1 MESDDTP
8 EAIKLRKVT
17 GLALMLHDF
26 GESLGEPGTL
36 EQESKN
42 ASFQKD
48 KPAAERLIMEGI
60 LYHAA
65 AAVESGNYTKFY
77 NRLDEMKIPDTSGKA
92 QVESNEEFL
101 AHVKE
106 RLGELPAISAESEAR
121 VDLFRQFWDL
131 QEKAGNVPESL
142 EGQINSEFIRN
153 LCGLSEHMQ
162 GEGYFLAMLQRDDSP
177 ENASGP
183 ASWSRVRSKYQL
195 SNLKYNEGEVGNL
208 FAHASTP
215 LEKAVALEA
224 KKEAY
229 AKSIEFL
236 ELGSAA
242 VDRFATPDSELS
254 PKDPNRTAEIEAL
267 VEKSEAQGAEL
278 AAQGKGHEVRPIETR
293 ERLVAM
299 YKWALENDDFIPGPG
314 QILVLNPP
322 AEYRFDEPKKGFAGK
337 VAAERAAPKETG
349 LSA

>member
-1 MESDDTP
+1 MVNLAFKAPEPAAKLTAEEQYQDLTEQVVNLTSYHVLSEESGELVQRQTRESNFRAAIRLINERLDLGLDRTESEMLTLVYTALSEAPRFLGNDHLEARKGGNTGQHSIHTPLRAKLLVDRALEQLESDDTP

-121 VDLFRQFWDL
+121 VIC
-131 QEKAGNVPESL
+131 S
-142 EGQINSEFIRN
+142 
-153 LCGLSEHMQ
+153 
-162 GEGYFLAMLQRDDSP
+162 
-177 ENASGP
+177 ASSGICRKKQ
-183 ASWSRVRSKYQL
+183 ATCRKVWKVRSTA
-195 SNLKYNEGEVGNL
+195 SS
-208 FAHASTP
+208 FAICVACP
-215 LEKAVALEA
+215 NICRAKAISWRCYSVTTARKTRRA
-224 KKEAY
+224 PHR
-229 AKSIEFL
+229 
-236 ELGSAA
+236 GAA
-242 VDRFATPDSELS
+242 C
-254 PKDPNRTAEIEAL
+254 
-267 VEKSEAQGAEL
+267 
-278 AAQGKGHEVRPIETR
+278 AANI
-293 ERLVAM
+293 
-299 YKWALENDDFIPGPG
+299 
-314 QILVLNPP
+314 
-322 AEYRFDEPKKGFAGK
+322 
-337 VAAERAAPKETG
+337 
-349 LSA
+349 S